1 MPDKMVKMLEVGSNR
16 TSICIICS
24 TSTTNGVE
32 HEYNFSSMVSSTSSV
47 KDIFLQVITDI
58 EIDSDILKDSN
69 IVNLS
74 RDPDYLK
81 AIPIC
86 SLCFKRFCDY
96 NLFSAGLLELRS
108 FFKTEMKETH
118 LKSLNSFNSIP
129 HYNDKFKC
137 VENKNGTE
145 IDKRVARKKLL
156 FKKHAAPPRY
166 LTNVKKQSSLEDRLP
181 NHSSNLR
188 TSADNWSEEDRLK
201 VDKHDTTKNSSEYC
215 AMIFK
220 DTEHSNTYMST
231 HKGRQTFACNICQKG
246 FTRKASLL
254 EHIAR
259 HQGMITYSYSFT
271 S

>member
-1 MPDKMVKMLEVGSNR
+1 MPDKMVKMLEVGPNR
-16 TSICIICS
+16 SCICIICS
-24 TSTTNGVE
+24 TTNGIE

-58 EIDSDILKDSN
+58 KIEGDILKNSN
-69 IVNLS
+69 IINWS

-81 AIPIC
+81 SIPIC

-108 FFKTEMKETH
+108 FFKTEIKETH
-118 LKSLNSFNSIP
+118 LKSLNSVASKP
-129 HYNDKFKC
+129 HYNDNLKC
-137 VENKNGTE
+137 VEYKNGTE

-156 FKKHAAPPRY
+156 FEKHEAHPRY
-166 LTNVKKQSSLEDRLP
+166 LANVKKQSLLEDMLP
-181 NHSSNLR
+181 KHSSNLR
-188 TSADNWSEEDRLK
+188 TSPNNCPEEDILK
-201 VDKHDTTKNSSEYC
+201 DDKNDTTKSACEYC
-215 AMIFK
+215 GMIFK
-220 DTEHSNTYMST
+220 EAEHLNTHMSN
-231 HKGRQTFACNICQKG
+231 HQGRKTFACDICQKG

-259 HQGMITYSYSFT
+259 HQGIITYSYSFT